1 MRFTAFAAVI
11 AIVMIENPVINA
23 VRISAEIPAT
33 TDIELAAPTSK
44 DRSSVAPPVKF
55 GEDCPGPAAS
65 RARYMYDIPK
75 TLN

>member
-11 AIVMIENPVINA
+11 AIVAIENPVINA

-33 TDIELAAPTSK
+33 TDLELDVPTLK
-44 DRSSVAPPVKF
+44 DRESVAPPVKF

-65 RARYMYDIPK
+65 RARWLYGIPK
-75 TLN
+75 TTN